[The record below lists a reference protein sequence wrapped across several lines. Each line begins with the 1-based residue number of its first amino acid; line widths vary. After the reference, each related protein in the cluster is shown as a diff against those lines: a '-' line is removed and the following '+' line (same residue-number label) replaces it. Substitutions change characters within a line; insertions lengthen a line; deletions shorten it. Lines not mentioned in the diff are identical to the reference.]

1 MGFSG
6 PFPILLDALSS
17 TGLKLTIFK
26 KNLHPRRVFRIARAR
41 RSAVVN
47 VFVALSADGITGY
60 GEASPNSFYDETAEG
75 VSHALRGAKPWIE
88 GLRVRSVSDI
98 EHLWNELWARLAP
111 SRAAQCAVDLALW
124 DWLAK
129 AEQTSVG
136 TLLWGR
142 NPAPVATF
150 CTLGLSTPEEL
161 GSKIDELEGFP
172 LVKLKSDQTADL
184 APVRHVRSRS
194 RARIAVDANGSW
206 SPSSLGALSSCLETM
221 GVEFLE
227 QPLPDSAAREW
238 VAKPLALPVM
248 ADESCVTEA
257 DLDQLPALYSGF
269 NIKLVKCGGLTAGAR
284 MARKGAERGLSTM
297 VGCMLESSL
306 LIGAGAALAQGT
318 KYADLD
324 GAWLLSDD
332 PFDGWRFESGM
343 LEPGDPLG
351 FGAEPKPGVFS
362 ESADTSA

>member
-1 MGFSG
+1 M
-6 PFPILLDALSS
+6 
-17 TGLKLTIFK
+17 KLTISSK
-26 KNLHPRRVFRIARAR
+26 SLHPRRVFRIARAR
-41 RSAVVN
+41 RSAVAN
-47 VFVALSADGITGY
+47 VFVALSADGVTGY
-60 GEASPNSFYDETAEG
+60 GEASPNSFYDETAEK
-75 VSHALRGAKPWIE
+75 VIHALRGAMPWIE

-98 EHLWNELWARLAP
+98 ERLWDELWARLAP

-129 AEQTSVG
+129 AEQISVG
-136 TLLWGR
+136 ALLWSR

-150 CTLGLSTPEEL
+150 GTLGLSTPEEL
-161 GSKIDELEGFP
+161 ESKIDELEGFP

-184 APVRHVRSRS
+184 DPMRRVRARS

-206 SPSSLGALSSCLETM
+206 AASRLEALASSLGTM

-227 QPLPDSAAREW
+227 QPVPDSAAREW
-238 VAKPLALPVM
+238 SAKALAIPVM

-284 MARKGAERGLSTM
+284 MARRGAERGLSTM

-343 LEPGDPLG
+343 LVPGDSLG
-351 FGAEPKPGVFS
+351 FGAAPKPGVFDEPAAPAPRP
-362 ESADTSA
+362 ESL

>member
-1 MGFSG
+1 M
-6 PFPILLDALSS
+6 A
-17 TGLKLTIFK
+17 
-26 KNLHPRRVFRIARAR
+26 
-41 RSAVVN
+41 N

-60 GEASPNSFYDETAEG
+60 GEASPNSFYDETAEK
-75 VSHALRGAKPWIE
+75 VSHALRGATPWIE
-88 GLRVRSVSDI
+88 GLRVRSVADI
-98 EHLWNELWARLAP
+98 ERLWDELWARLAP

-129 AEQTSVG
+129 AEQTRVSA
-136 TLLWGR
+136 LLWSR
-142 NPAPVATF
+142 APAPVATF

-161 GSKIDELEGFP
+161 ESKIDELEGFP

-184 APVRHVRSRS
+184 DPVRRVRARS

-206 SPSSLGALSSCLETM
+206 AASRLEALASSLGTM

-238 VAKPLALPVM
+238 SAPALALPVM
-248 ADESCVTEA
+248 ADESCVTET
-257 DLDQLPALYSGF
+257 DLDRLPALYSGF

-284 MARKGAERGLSTM
+284 MARRGAERGLSTM

-306 LIGAGAALAQGT
+306 LIGAGAALAQET

-343 LEPGDPLG
+343 LLPGDGFG
-351 FGAEPKPGVFS
+351 FGAEPKPGVFGEPDGAAPRPGS
-362 ESADTSA
+362 L